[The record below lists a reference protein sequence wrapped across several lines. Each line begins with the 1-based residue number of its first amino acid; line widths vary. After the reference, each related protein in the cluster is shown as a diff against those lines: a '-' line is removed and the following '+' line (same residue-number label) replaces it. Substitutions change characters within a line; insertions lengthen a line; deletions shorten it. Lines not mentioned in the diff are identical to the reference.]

1 MGSGASL
8 SAVKDKAT
16 HLNIADD
23 LLKNVQEECVM
34 LHEMVLVLRSLT
46 PALNTFIFLGMSF
59 TSHLSLCI
67 VALS

>member
-34 LHEMVLVLRSLT
+34 LHEMVLRSLT
-46 PALNTFIFLGMSF
+46 LALCTFTFLGMSY

-67 VALS
+67 VAAN